1 MTNRAGCDIILNCY
15 VGAFDRKGD
24 VMSEKRKD
32 NKGRLLRTGESQRK
46 DLTYMYRYK
55 DNDGTRRSLYAPTL
69 SELREKEDEIAD
81 KLRSGLIVGK
91 TITVANQ
98 VKAYLKTKRA
108 VKESTRLSYENAC
121 KKLWG
126 TQFAAMD
133 IREVTRQ
140 VVKLWFVS
148 QEEEEGVRYGTLV
161 ILFGL
166 LKNAFEQAV
175 EDDVLLKNPCAFRLS
190 AVIKKDVGTR
200 SAVEEEDVTK
210 FLEYIK
216 SVPKYARWYNQIFI
230 LAHTGMRVAELCGLI
245 AEDVDME
252 NNLITIRRQTCY
264 SKNKGRYLDTP
275 KTKTSCRKIPMNTV
289 LKAVMQ
295 DSIAACKRRKVV
307 VLVDGLKDFLFVSTR
322 GELSVG
328 RDVSIQMRR
337 MIAKYNKTHDDQ
349 LPYMTP
355 HTLRHTFCTT
365 SIAKG
370 MDPKSVQYILGH
382 SSPDMTMKVYS
393 HARYSDVR
401 AAFERAYGA

>member
-1 MTNRAGCDIILNCY
+1 MTNRAGDGIILKCY
-15 VGAFDRKGD
+15 IGAFDKKGD

-55 DNDGTRRSLYAPTL
+55 DNDGTRRSVYAPTL
-69 SELREKEDEIAD
+69 SELRDKEDEIAD
-81 KLRSGLIVGK
+81 KLSSGLIAGK

-108 VKESTRLSYENAC
+108 IKETTRLSYENAC
-121 KKLWG
+121 KKLWD

-133 IREVTRQ
+133 IRDVTRQ
-140 VVKLWFVS
+140 AVKLWFVS
-148 QEEEEGVRYGTLV
+148 QAEEEGVSYATLV

-166 LKNAFEQAV
+166 IKNAFDQAV
-175 EDDVLLKNPCAFRLS
+175 EDDVVLKNPCAFRLS
-190 AVIKKDVGTR
+190 TVIKKDVGTR
-200 SAVEEEDVTK
+200 SAVEEEDVGK

-216 SVPKYARWYNQIFI
+216 SMPKYSRWYNRFFI
-230 LAHTGMRVAELCGLI
+230 LAHTGMRVAELCGLT

-252 NNLITIRRQTCY
+252 NNLITIRRQVCY

-275 KTKTSCRKIPMNTV
+275 KTKASRRNIPMNAALRV
-289 LKAVMQ
+289 VMQ

-307 VLVDGLKDFLFVSTR
+307 VLADGLKDFLFVSSR
-322 GELSVG
+322 GELSIG
-328 RDVSIQMRR
+328 QDVDIQMHR
-337 MIAKYNKTHDDQ
+337 IVSKYNKTHDDQ
-349 LPYMTP
+349 LPHMTP

-382 SSPDMTMKVYS
+382 ANPDVTMRVYS
-393 HARYSDVR
+393 HARYNDVR
-401 AAFERAYGA
+401 ASFEKAYGA